1 MDRPYFF
8 NEQGW
13 DNATKF
19 LNEIK
24 KPLEDKNITMCME
37 VMNTRYT
44 PQELGRVDQIC
55 DHLSWGVEL
64 CKRVNSPRFKLLF
77 DIYHVQ
83 IMDGNVV
90 ANIRDNIQYIGHFH
104 TGGVP
109 GRHELD
115 STQELN
121 YRFIAQAIAETG
133 FSGFIGHEYRLTTGK
148 DSLKELAAAVSLMD
162 V

>member
-1 MDRPYFF
+1 
-8 NEQGW
+8 
-13 DNATKF
+13 
-19 LNEIK
+19 
-24 KPLEDKNITMCME
+24 
-37 VMNTRYT
+37 
-44 PQELGRVDQIC
+44 
-55 DHLSWGVEL
+55 
-64 CKRVNSPRFKLLF
+64 
-77 DIYHVQ
+77 
-83 IMDGNVV
+83 MDGNVV

-133 FSGFIGHEYRLTTGK
+133 FSGFIGHEYRLTPGK
-148 DSLKELAAAVSLMD
+148 DSLKELTAAVSLMN